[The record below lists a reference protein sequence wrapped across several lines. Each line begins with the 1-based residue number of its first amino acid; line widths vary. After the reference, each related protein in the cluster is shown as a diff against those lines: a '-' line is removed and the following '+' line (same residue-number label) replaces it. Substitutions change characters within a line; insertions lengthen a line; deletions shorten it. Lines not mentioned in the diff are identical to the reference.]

1 MKLLEHLQGNGVV
14 TAPDGYILWAKYDV
28 QITRDEPDTRAG
40 TSPVAAFRHLAG
52 RVWSEHDPYFVLGH
66 VQKTMTLQMED
77 GRKFRSF
84 HRDLDGNI
92 GLNQWIG

>member
-40 TSPVAAFRHLAG
+40 TSPMAAFRHLAG

-66 VQKTMTLQMED
+66 VQKTMTLQMRMGESS
-77 GRKFRSF
+77 GSS
-84 HRDLDGNI
+84 I
-92 GLNQWIG
+92 GTSTAILG

>member
-14 TAPDGYILWAKYDV
+14 TAPDGY
-28 QITRDEPDTRAG
+28 G

-52 RVWSEHDPYFVLGH
+52 QVWSEHDPYFVLGH

-77 GRKFRSF
+77 GRKFRFF